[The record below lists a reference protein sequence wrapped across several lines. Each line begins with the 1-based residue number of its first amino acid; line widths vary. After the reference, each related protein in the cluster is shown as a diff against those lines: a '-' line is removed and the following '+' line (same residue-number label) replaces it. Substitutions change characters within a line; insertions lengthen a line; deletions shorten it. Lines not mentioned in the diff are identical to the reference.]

1 VALGMQM
8 VDRVFQVI
16 FARYRRQLG
25 ETRLEAA
32 WRRATNT
39 VSAYVAWPVVAAS
52 AAVVMGAYSLLGAGA
67 PAQHK
72 RLVQVVAVASG
83 LLTAFLLDRHFK
95 QYLSAPQALA
105 YEESHADAQLV
116 FRFHAICIGI
126 FVTTCALGYALHR
139 AGVKFL

>member
-1 VALGMQM
+1 MQV
-8 VDRVFQVI
+8 VDRVFQII

-25 ETRLEAA
+25 ETSLEPA

-52 AAVVMGAYSLLGAGA
+52 AAVVMGAYSLLGTGA

-83 LLTAFLLDRHFK
+83 LTSAILLDRHFK
-95 QYLSAPQALA
+95 QYLSAPLALA
-105 YEESHADAQLV
+105 PEESNADSQLV

-126 FVTTCALGYALHR
+126 FVLTCALGYALHR
-139 AGVKFL
+139 AGVNFL

>member
-1 VALGMQM
+1 MVLAMQL

-16 FARYRRQLG
+16 FARYRRYLG
-25 ETRLEAA
+25 ETRLDSA

-52 AAVVMGAYSLLGAGA
+52 AAVVMGAYSLLDTGA

-83 LLTAFLLDRHFK
+83 LLTAILLDRHFK
-95 QYLSAPQALA
+95 QYLSEPPVLAP
-105 YEESHADAQLV
+105 EESHADAQLV

-126 FVTTCALGYALHR
+126 FVMTCALGYALHR
-139 AGVKFL
+139 AGVNFL